1 MNPQFGNTHILIKA
15 EDEVKKRSKKGGLGP
30 VFKLMESL
38 CDLQQQIED
47 IKLSVDEEKIRTALG
62 EFDAHIDEMYA
73 QLGTIASEGLA
84 AIRGIQDGQATQ
96 DGETHLEEGKV
107 VKPDAALLDDKPV
120 EKPAERKSF
129 NPAIISPTI
138 PLSPS

>member
-38 CDLQQQIED
+38 IDLQQQIED
-47 IKLSVDEEKIRTALG
+47 IKLAVDDDKIRTALG
-62 EFDAHIDEMYA
+62 AFDSHIDEMYA
-73 QLGTIASEGLA
+73 QLGTIANEGLA
-84 AIRGIQDGQATQ
+84 AIRGGQDGQ

-107 VKPDAALLDDKPV
+107 VKPDAALLDEKPI
-120 EKPAERKSF
+120 EKPAGRKSF
-129 NPAIISPTI
+129 NPAIISPSI
-138 PLSPS
+138 PLSPQ

>member
-1 MNPQFGNTHILIKA
+1 MNPTFGNTHILIKA

-47 IKLSVDEEKIRTALG
+47 IKMSVDDEKIRTALG
-62 EFDAHIDEMYA
+62 KFDAHIDEMYA

-84 AIRGIQDGQATQ
+84 AIRGVQDAQ
-96 DGETHLEEGKV
+96 DGETRLEEGKV
-107 VKPDAALLDDKPV
+107 VKPDDALLDDKPV
-120 EKPAERKSF
+120 EKPSGRKSF
-129 NPAIISPTI
+129 EPAIMSPTI
-138 PLSPS
+138 PLPPQ